1 MKYTDSS
8 KSLLDDLLSPI
19 PFFVRPMAKKAIEKE
34 IFAQAEQAGHS
45 TVEDEDVVRGYI
57 IAGTKKD
64 TDKDRIKAV
73 LTDKGFDIAKYQDL
87 LA

>member
-1 MKYTDSS
+1 MTYNDSA

-19 PFFVRPMAKKAIEKE
+19 PFFARPMAKKAIEKE
-34 IFAQAEQAGHS
+34 IFAQAEAAGHA
-45 TVEDEDVVRGYI
+45 TVDEDDVVRGYI

-64 TDKDRIKAV
+64 TDKEKIKSV
-73 LTDKGFDIAKYQDL
+73 LTGKGFDISKYQDL

>member
-1 MKYTDSS
+1 MEYTDSS

-19 PFFVRPMAKKAIEKE
+19 PFFVRPMAKKSIEKE

-45 TVEDEDVVRGYI
+45 IVDEDDVVRGYI

-64 TDKDRIKAV
+64 TDKEKIKSV
-73 LTDKGFDIAKYQDL
+73 LADKGFDIAKYQDL
-87 LA
+87 LS